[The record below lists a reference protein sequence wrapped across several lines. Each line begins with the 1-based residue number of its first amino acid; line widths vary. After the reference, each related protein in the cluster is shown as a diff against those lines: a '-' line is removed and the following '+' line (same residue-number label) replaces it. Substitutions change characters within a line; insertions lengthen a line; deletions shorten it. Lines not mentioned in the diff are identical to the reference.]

1 MLTPSSC
8 LGTSEAERHH
18 AEHGGVS
25 AAKEISLK
33 ENRFEEK
40 VQFHRNPE
48 RQEEGHHSSVRVFG

>member
-8 LGTSEAERHH
+8 LRTLEAERHH

-40 VQFHRNPE
+40 VQFNRNPE
-48 RQEEGHHSSVRVFG
+48 RQE